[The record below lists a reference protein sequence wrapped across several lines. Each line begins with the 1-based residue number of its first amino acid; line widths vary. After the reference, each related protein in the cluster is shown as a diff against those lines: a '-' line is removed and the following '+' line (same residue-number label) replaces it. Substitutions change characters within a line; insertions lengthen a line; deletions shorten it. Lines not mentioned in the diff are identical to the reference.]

1 VLGDGQTYRVLM
13 ALAVLAGAAAIG
25 FSAFGLFTIL
35 TGGTTTGPVD
45 TDVLGEFACEEF
57 GGDPEPAHDPEYE
70 VERTVLSGTEVTAF
84 NLTRT
89 DDGVRIELTTE
100 GRLLDASA
108 RRPDGT
114 NVSVRAVDGE
124 NRVVVEHDAGTP
136 VRLWVDSIGEE
147 STITRTRLDV
157 CP

>member
-1 VLGDGQTYRVLM
+1 MLGEGDSYRVLL
-13 ALAVLAGAAAIG
+13 ALAFLAGIAAIG

-35 TGGTTTGPVD
+35 TGGTTSGPAD
-45 TDVLGEFACEEF
+45 ADVLGEFACEEF
-57 GGDPEPAHDPEYE
+57 EGDPAPAHDPEYE

-84 NLTRT
+84 NLTRAG
-89 DDGVRIELTTE
+89 DRVRIEVATE

-124 NRVVVEHDAGTP
+124 NRVVLDHEAGDRKS
-136 VRLWVDSIGEE
+136 VV
-147 STITRTRLDV
+147 
-157 CP
+157 

>member
-1 VLGDGQTYRVLM
+1 VLGEGGTYRVLL
-13 ALAVLAGAAAIG
+13 ALALLAGVAAIA
-25 FSAFGLFTIL
+25 FSAFGLVTIL
-35 TGGTTTGPVD
+35 TGGTTSGPAD

-70 VERTVLSGTEVTAF
+70 VERTLLGGTEVSAF
-84 NLTRT
+84 NLSRT
-89 DDGVRIELTTE
+89 GDGVRIELTTE

-108 RRPDGT
+108 RQPDGT
-114 NVSVRAVDGE
+114 NVSVRAVDGR
-124 NRVVVEHDAGTP
+124 NRVVVEHETGTP